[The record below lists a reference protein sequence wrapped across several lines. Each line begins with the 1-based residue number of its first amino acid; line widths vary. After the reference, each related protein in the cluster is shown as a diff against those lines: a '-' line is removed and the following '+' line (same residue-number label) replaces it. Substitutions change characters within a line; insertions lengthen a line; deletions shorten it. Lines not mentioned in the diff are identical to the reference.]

1 MSLNQLPKGANQLVI
16 DWWNTSGPIG
26 LLHKMNTVRVP
37 FVKDGMV
44 NAGILTADDSCQTEI
59 VNVLDVGCGGG
70 ILSEPLSKLSRK
82 IKLTGLDANA
92 HFIKLAQEHAHQ
104 EGLDIAY
111 VTSTIEDHASRHAG
125 QYDVI
130 VASEVIEHVT
140 KKEEFLDACLK
151 CLKPNGSIFMTTIS
165 QSKLANFVAI
175 FMYENL
181 GLIPK
186 GTHEIEKLITPAD
199 LGNMLKNLNCDTKN
213 TQGYFYNLLTGRW
226 NTTTNTDIFYCLHA
240 IKKQN

>member
-70 ILSEPLSKLSRK
+70 ILSEPLSKLSCK
-82 IKLTGLDANA
+82 IKLTGLDYKANL
-92 HFIKLAQEHAHQ
+92 IEVAQEHANQ
-104 EGLDIAY
+104 QGLDIAY
-111 VTSTIEDHASRHAG
+111 VTSTIEDYASRHAG
-125 QYDVI
+125 EYDVI
-130 VASEVIEHVT
+130 VASEVIEHVPS
-140 KKEEFLDACLK
+140 KDEFLAACLK
-151 CLKPNGSIFMTTIS
+151 CLKPNGSIFVTTIS

-186 GTHEIEKLITPAD
+186 GTHQIEKLITPAD
-199 LGNMLKNLNCDTKN
+199 LGNMLKNFNCDTKN
-213 TQGYFYNLLTGRW
+213 TQGYFYNLFTGRW
-226 NTTTNTDIFYCLHA
+226 NTTTNTDMFYCLHA
-240 IKKQN
+240 IKN